1 MKGLRI
7 ICAVFALLVG
17 ILRVSADGMMHPYYP
32 PYWVPPI
39 MPPHVIYIP
48 PVLPAFSVNYHKVKV
63 NIDHQIATTDIDQEF
78 HNNANMEVEGKYI
91 FPLEDGISIN
101 KFSMYAGNEELT
113 HRILTKEEAKKIYTD
128 IVRKRQDP
136 ALLEWSGTRAISA
149 SVYPIPANGDKRV
162 TISYQEVLGATGG
175 VIKYVYPLKTEKVS
189 ATPLKECSIE
199 ININSAQPIRS
210 IYSPSHNV
218 TIKKTSETTALVSYS
233 EKNTRP
239 DRDLVL
245 YYTVSD
251 KDLGIDLLSY
261 RDNQKG
267 DGFFML
273 LAAPKVDLKAED
285 IQAKDVEF
293 VFDTSGSMAGD
304 KIEQS
309 KKALY
314 FCLNN
319 LNTRDRFN
327 IITFSSD
334 VRAWETTLQPV
345 TPENVKRAIDAVST
359 MRGNGGTDI
368 NSALRAALNNLGDRP
383 AAETGLPVVIF
394 LTDGQ
399 PTVGEQV
406 DDNILK
412 NVTKNNFS
420 KARIFSFGVGEDY
433 NVQLLDKL
441 ANGNNGFAQNVG
453 AKEDIEVK
461 VSDFYGRISM
471 PLLTNLKI
479 DWGTANVYD
488 IFPKTLPD
496 IYQGAQLVITAR
508 YAIKDAPL
516 HTAVTVSGMAN
527 GKELRYI
534 YDATFPASA
543 ITADF
548 VPRLWATRK
557 IGYLEDQVR
566 LNGAKAEVVQEII
579 QLSKEYGI
587 LTEYTSFLVDLDTN
601 PPVAGAPRPLALRSS
616 KDLTAT
622 GTKVMNDYRDNTK
635 GADQIAQA
643 QNRNYNYYANQSP
656 SAYSSAVTDSIGY
669 QAYGYEY
676 GKAGAAGAAPTLG
689 GAGVPGATTNNT
701 PPPADRG
708 LRNFNQRSFVQEGK
722 KLTDINLKDAQNVI
736 KVKQFSPAYF
746 QLANADTNMAQYLS
760 LSKDIT
766 ISLQED
772 AIVVGTEGRDT
783 EFTPEELAKLA
794 KQMATSFISI

>member
-1 MKGLRI
+1 
-7 ICAVFALLVG
+7 
-17 ILRVSADGMMHPYYP
+17 
-32 PYWVPPI
+32 
-39 MPPHVIYIP
+39 
-48 PVLPAFSVNYHKVKV
+48 
-63 NIDHQIATTDIDQEF
+63 
-78 HNNANMEVEGKYI
+78 
-91 FPLEDGISIN
+91 
-101 KFSMYAGNEELT
+101 
-113 HRILTKEEAKKIYTD
+113 
-128 IVRKRQDP
+128 IVRRREDP
-136 ALLEWSGTRAISA
+136 ALLEWVGTRAISA
-149 SVYPIPANGDKRV
+149 SVYPIPANGDKRIA
-162 TISYQEVLGATGG
+162 ISYQEVLGANGG

-210 IYSPSHNV
+210 IYSPTHNV

-233 EKNTRP
+233 EKDTRP

-267 DGFFML
+267 NGFFTL
-273 LAAPKVDLKAED
+273 LAAPKVDLKADD

-309 KKALY
+309 KKALS

-319 LNTRDRFN
+319 LNKGDRFN

-345 TPENVKRAIDAVST
+345 TPENVKRALDAVNA

-368 NSALRAALNNLGDRP
+368 NSALRAALMNLGDRP

-406 DDNILK
+406 DANILN
-412 NVTKNNFS
+412 NVTKINVS
-420 KARIFSFGVGEDY
+420 KARIFNFGVGEDY

-453 AKEDIEVK
+453 AKENIEVK
-461 VSDFYGRISM
+461 VSDFYARIST

-496 IYQGAQLVITAR
+496 VYQGAQLVITAR
-508 YAIKDAPL
+508 YAIKDTPV
-516 HTAVTVSGMAN
+516 HTAITISGMAN
-527 GKELRYI
+527 GKEHRYT
-534 YDATFPASA
+534 YDANFPASA

-566 LNGAKAEVVQEII
+566 LNGATTEVVQEII

-601 PPVAGAPRPLALRSS
+601 PPVAGGDPRPLALRSS
-616 KDLTAT
+616 KDLAAA
-622 GTKVMNDYRDNTK
+622 GSRVMNTYRDSAK
-635 GADQIAQA
+635 SSDQIAQA
-643 QNRNYNYYANQSP
+643 QNRNNNYYANQNP
-656 SAYSSAVTDSIGY
+656 SGYSSAVTDSVGY
-669 QAYGYEY
+669 QAYSYGY
-676 GKAGAAGAAPTLG
+676 GSGGAAGAAPTLG
-689 GAGVPGATTNNT
+689 GAGVPTIKPPTANT

-708 LRNFNQRSFVQEGK
+708 LRNFNQRSFVQEGT
-722 KLTDINLKDAQNVI
+722 KLTDINLKDAQKVI

-746 QLANADTNMAQYLS
+746 QLANADSNMAQYLS
-760 LSKDIT
+760 LSKEIT
-766 ISLQED
+766 VSLQDD
-772 AIVVGTEGRDT
+772 AITVGTEGREA
-783 EFTPEELAKLA
+783 EFTPEELAKLT
-794 KQMATSFISI
+794 KQMAATFISI